1 MDSIW
6 QVLRVVAVTAAVV
19 VAAGWVARQ
28 AGKRLAP
35 RAQGPHLEVLD
46 SLSLGVQRGVFVV
59 RAGQR
64 ALILGVARDSVVLLS
79 ETDLQPADDLP
90 GSDLRPSGEPE
101 RRDFPQPGP
110 TGRETWADD
119 LLSRRLSLRLA
130 GLRARI
136 GAERGTAPR

>member
-6 QVLRVVAVTAAVV
+6 QLLRVVAVTAVVV

-28 AGKRLAP
+28 AGRKLTP
-35 RAQGPHLEVLD
+35 RGRGPHLEVLD

-64 ALILGVARDSVVLLS
+64 ALVLGVARDSVVLLS
-79 ETDLQPADDLP
+79 ETDLPPACARP
-90 GSDLRPSGEPE
+90 GSEPRPAGERE
-101 RRDFPQPGP
+101 RGGP
-110 TGRETWADD
+110 AQSDPVGREHWADD

-136 GAERGTAPR
+136 GVERGTAPR